1 MEFINR
7 CLGHVCTQYENTCNP
22 FDCSIFGLCQEL
34 DDELDKLSEQQ
45 ALDIIKKHGFAID
58 LGYFVLVGFSV
69 DQPGKSIIKGGW
81 KPCLTS
87 IY

>member
-1 MEFINR
+1 MEVISR
-7 CLGHVCTQYENTCNP
+7 CLGHICPQYEGTCNP
-22 FDCSIFGLCQEL
+22 SDCFIFGLCREL
-34 DDELDKLSEQQ
+34 DNELLSEQQ
-45 ALDIIKKHGFAID
+45 AIDIIKKHGFAID
-58 LGYFVLVGFSV
+58 LGYFVSVGFSV